1 MDEIDQCPQ
10 KQGLYDPDFEKGS
23 CGVGFIADING
34 KRTYDTVKK
43 GLQILKNMSHRG
55 ATGADP
61 DTGDGAGIMIQ
72 VPHEFYKSDLEKD
85 KIALPDPGEYGVGM
99 IFFPME
105 PNARYFCEGICER
118 IVEEEG
124 QSIVAWRDVPVNDKA
139 CGVSAQGTRPIVEQL
154 FIQNN
159 ESNEEAFNKKLYM
172 IRKRIET
179 AIINS
184 TCKNKEMF
192 FICSLSTRTI
202 VYKGQFLAHQIEAF
216 YPELQEPL
224 LKSALA
230 IVHQRYSTNTF
241 PSWKLAHPYR
251 YISHNGEINT
261 IKGNV
266 KWMNAREGE
275 MTSKVFG
282 ESLPKILPITR
293 PDSSDSFS
301 FDNVFE
307 FLILNG
313 YSMSH
318 ALKML
323 MPEAWRYDRTMPEEL
338 RSFYEY
344 HEGLVEPWDGPA
356 TIAYSDG
363 IQVGVTLDRNGLRP
377 ARYVITKDDLV
388 IMASESGVLK
398 IDEKNIK
405 SKGKLGPGNIFVVD
419 TEKGQVL
426 FDEEVKY
433 DLSHD
438 KAYDKWINENK
449 VDLYSVELKKT
460 LPNLDEEVLVT
471 KQKIFGY
478 TEEEL
483 KRVIAPMA
491 DSSKE
496 AVSSMG
502 NDVPLAVLSDEPQL
516 MFNYFRQLFA
526 QVTNP
531 PIDPI
536 REKKVM
542 SLNQYLGRS
551 GNLLKKLNEKKAKP
565 FVELEQ
571 PILYPDKMARIRN
584 LNIDSLRP
592 VTIPIIFEADQYETG
607 LSKSLE
613 TLLKRV
619 EESIEQGYRI
629 IILSDVDV
637 DRYRAPMPSILA
649 VSAVHNHLIKK
660 KLRTQVDIIIETA
673 EARDTFQMALLIGYG
688 ATAVY
693 PYLAFESINH
703 LVKQQLYLDVK
714 DVKVAGM
721 NYVRALGYGIRKITS
736 KMGISTLRSFN
747 GAQIFE
753 IIGLDETL
761 VEKYFTNTSY
771 KLSGVKLDV
780 IAKETLIRHQKAYEM
795 HGEEGLDIGGNI
807 HWRKG
812 ESTHLLTP
820 DTIAKLQ
827 QSCKTDDYTL
837 YKSYAN
843 QVNDQSKKLKTIRGL
858 MKFKASDSIDLSEV
872 ESVDSIVSHFATGA
886 MSFGSLSKE
895 VHETLAIAMNRIG
908 AKSNSGEG
916 GEDDSRYIKTDK
928 GDYKRSAIKQI
939 AAARFGVDAYYL
951 SQATE
956 LQIKVA
962 QGAKPGEGGHLPGS
976 KVTKEIAKVRHSLPG
991 IDLISP
997 PPHHDIYSI
1006 EDLEQLIFDLKNVNT
1021 KARVSVKLV
1030 SEAGVGTIA
1039 AGVAKG
1045 SADMVLISGHDGGTG
1060 AAAITSVKT
1069 AGVPWELGLSET
1081 HQTLLLNN
1089 LRSRI
1094 AVQVDGQLR
1103 TGRDVA
1109 IGALLG
1115 AEEFGFATAP
1125 LIVCGCIMMRKCHN
1139 NTCPVGVATQD
1150 PELRKHYKGK
1160 PEHVISYFRFIAM
1173 ELREIMAEL
1182 GLRTLNEMV
1191 GRVDLLEIDNDNR
1204 NWKTKDVDL
1213 SSILYKPELP
1223 SRFGHRKTENQA
1235 DQTAGVLDRK
1245 LIDLAKSSLLNQEAV
1260 VIDKEVRNID
1270 RSVGTMLSG
1279 RIVET
1284 YGKEGLREDTITINL
1299 SGTAGQSFGA
1309 FLAPGVTLDL
1319 KGDANDYLG
1328 KGLSGGK
1335 IVVRPH
1341 EYASI
1346 EAKDNIIAGNTLLY
1360 GATQGEA
1367 YLSGIAG
1374 ERFAVR
1380 NSGAIA
1386 VVEGIGDHGCE
1397 YMTGGRVLILGK
1409 TGRNFGA
1416 GMSGGIAFVYDE
1428 DNQFSARCNYE
1439 LIEVESLNEG
1449 DLLYVKEQIKTH
1461 VKYTQS
1467 VKAKSILD
1475 NWSEES
1481 CRFKKAISP
1490 KYREIIKQADAV
1502 VESKVG

>member
-1 MDEIDQCPQ
+1 MDEIDQCPK
-10 KQGLYDPDFEKGS
+10 KQGLYDPNFEKGS

-34 KRTYDTVKK
+34 KKTYDTVKN

-72 VPHEFYKSDLEKD
+72 VPHEYYKSDLEKD
-85 KIALPDPGEYGVGM
+85 NVVLPEPGEYGVGM

-124 QSIVAWRDVPVNDKA
+124 QTVLAWRDVPVNDKA

-159 ESNEEAFNKKLYM
+159 ESNEEEFNKKLYM
-172 IRKRIET
+172 IRKRIEA
-179 AIINS
+179 AIIDS

-192 FICSLSTRTI
+192 FVCSLSTRTV

-224 LKSALA
+224 MKSALA

-282 ESLPKILPITR
+282 ESLQKILPITR

-363 IQVGVTLDRNGLRP
+363 KQVGVTLDRNGLRP
-377 ARYVITKDDLV
+377 ARYVITKDDMV

-398 IDEKNIK
+398 IDEENIK

-426 FDEEVKY
+426 QDEAIKY

-438 KAYDKWINENK
+438 KAYDRWINENK
-449 VDLYSVELKKT
+449 VDLLSVKLKKS

-491 DSSKE
+491 ESSKE

-502 NDVPLAVLSDEPQL
+502 NDVPLAVLSDKPQL

-571 PILYPDKMARIRN
+571 PILYPEKMARIRN
-584 LNIDSLRP
+584 LNIDSLRQ

-607 LSKSLE
+607 LKKALD

-649 VSAVHNHLIKK
+649 VSAVHNHLIKN

-693 PYLAFESINH
+693 PYLAFETINH

-714 DVKVAGM
+714 DVKVASM

-753 IIGLDETL
+753 IIGLDKDL
-761 VEKYFTNTSY
+761 VEEYFTNTSY
-771 KLSGVKLDV
+771 KLSGIQLDV
-780 IAKETLIRHQKAYEM
+780 IAKETLIRHQKAFEM
-795 HGEEGLDIGGNI
+795 HGEEGLDIGGSI

-812 ESTHLLTP
+812 EEEHLLTP
-820 DTIAKLQ
+820 ETIAKLQ
-827 QSCKTDDYTL
+827 HSCKTDDYSL
-837 YKSYAN
+837 YKSYAT
-843 QVNDQSKKLKTIRGL
+843 QVNNQSKKLKTIRGL
-858 MKFKASDSIDLSEV
+858 MKFKACNPVDIAEV
-872 ESVDSIVSHFATGA
+872 ESIDSIVSHFATGA

-895 VHETLAIAMNRIG
+895 VHETLAIAMNKMG
-908 AKSNSGEG
+908 GKSNSGEG
-916 GEDDSRYIKTDK
+916 GEDDSRYIKAEN
-928 GDYKRSAIKQI
+928 GDYKRSAIKQV

-1115 AEEFGFATAP
+1115 AEEFGFAT
-1125 LIVCGCIMMRKCHN
+1125 
-1139 NTCPVGVATQD
+1139 
-1150 PELRKHYKGK
+1150 Y
-1160 PEHVISYFRFIAM
+1160 
-1173 ELREIMAEL
+1173 
-1182 GLRTLNEMV
+1182 
-1191 GRVDLLEIDNDNR
+1191 
-1204 NWKTKDVDL
+1204 
-1213 SSILYKPELP
+1213 
-1223 SRFGHRKTENQA
+1223 
-1235 DQTAGVLDRK
+1235 
-1245 LIDLAKSSLLNQEAV
+1245 
-1260 VIDKEVRNID
+1260 
-1270 RSVGTMLSG
+1270 
-1279 RIVET
+1279 
-1284 YGKEGLREDTITINL
+1284 
-1299 SGTAGQSFGA
+1299 
-1309 FLAPGVTLDL
+1309 
-1319 KGDANDYLG
+1319 
-1328 KGLSGGK
+1328 
-1335 IVVRPH
+1335 
-1341 EYASI
+1341 
-1346 EAKDNIIAGNTLLY
+1346 
-1360 GATQGEA
+1360 
-1367 YLSGIAG
+1367 
-1374 ERFAVR
+1374 
-1380 NSGAIA
+1380 
-1386 VVEGIGDHGCE
+1386 
-1397 YMTGGRVLILGK
+1397 
-1409 TGRNFGA
+1409 
-1416 GMSGGIAFVYDE
+1416 
-1428 DNQFSARCNYE
+1428 
-1439 LIEVESLNEG
+1439 
-1449 DLLYVKEQIKTH
+1449 
-1461 VKYTQS
+1461 
-1467 VKAKSILD
+1467 
-1475 NWSEES
+1475 
-1481 CRFKKAISP
+1481 
-1490 KYREIIKQADAV
+1490 
-1502 VESKVG
+1502 